1 MGWVWPSQARECVM
15 LTWCMPGACGEHGGW
30 RGSMGRGEHVGRGS
44 LSMGRGSMGRRSMGR
59 GSMWREGAWG
69 EGALEEALGEREH
82 WEREL
87 RRGS

>member
-44 LSMGRGSMGRRSMGR
+44 LSMGR
-59 GSMWREGAWG
+59 EGAWG
-69 EGALEEALGEREH
+69 EGAWGEEACGERERG
-82 WEREL
+82 ERE
-87 RRGS
+87 RWKRPGGRGSIGRGS